1 MSVSEVTCNEL
12 LKTVIKSCCRTG
24 FPIIFGCLESWLVH
38 RFGTDA
44 HRMFTSSRWSMMAAA
59 TPLMS
64 DVMLAVAGDNAYDF
78 LIFYVLHIFSIFEI
92 LKYLCFKYANICLMF
107 SLYMFG
113 FNQKYWLF
121 IDDTVCSY
129 SKQITSHLCEMTRF
143 CFFANFVFKRINA

>member
-12 LKTVIKSCCRTG
+12 LKTVIKSCCWTG

-78 LIFYVLHIFSIFEI
+78 LIFYVLHIFFYFWHFKVAIFV
-92 LKYLCFKYANICLMF
+92 LSMQTFVLCFHFTCLDLTKSIDYSSMILFVVIQNKLQVICVRWHGF
-107 SLYMFG
+107 VSSL
-113 FNQKYWLF
+113 
-121 IDDTVCSY
+121 
-129 SKQITSHLCEMTRF
+129 TSSS
-143 CFFANFVFKRINA
+143 NV